1 MDIEK
6 FITLRPYLYHLTD
19 ESNLDNIVT
28 NRILRSTANLVKVV
42 GLENKEKFLRTRRVG
57 HTKISNGKLSFSIRD
72 QDPLYENIIIKN
84 LKDGMNFGDFVYL
97 LNSRVFFWAKM
108 KDLETHYGRY
118 IKQKE
123 YPIILRAKT
132 ADVFAANNNKPQFC
146 KYNSGAPR
154 CCSWYREKAA
164 PRGKSTFQVAEH
176 YENGP
181 STVREVT
188 FTNQCL
194 LPNNLDISFHV
205 LKPFKPV
212 SP

>member
-19 ESNLDNIVT
+19 ESNLGNILI
-28 NRILRSTANLVKVV
+28 NRTLNSTANLTKMVD
-42 GLENKEKFLRTRRVG
+42 LENRDKFLRTRRVG
-57 HTKISNGKLSFSIRD
+57 HTKIGNGKLSFSIRD

-97 LNSRVFFWAKM
+97 LNSKVFFWAKQA
-108 KDLETHYGRY
+108 DLEIHYGRY
-118 IKQKE
+118 VKQKE

-132 ADVFAANNNKPQFC
+132 EEVFAANQNKPQFC

-154 CCSWYREKAA
+154 CCSWYPEKAA
-164 PRGKSTFQVAEH
+164 PRGMSTFQTAE
-176 YENGP
+176 ECKEAP

-188 FTNQCL
+188 FTNQCI
-194 LPNNLDISFHV
+194 LPADLGLSYHIS
-205 LKPFKPV
+205 KPFETIN
-212 SP
+212 S